1 MNKLQWNLKNRT
13 ISINKNAFENVASKM
28 SAIFLNLSLTLLTHC
43 GLVMLYSDIEL
54 SQHWLK

>member
-13 ISINKNAFENVASKM
+13 ISINKNAFENDASKM

-54 SQHWLK
+54 GQHWLK